1 MGSEQEIKA
10 KFEQLRI
17 ENSKMRG
24 MLKQNEIIISKNL
37 EQFKY
42 ERSLNKRI
50 LEALQLHIGSALN
63 IEEFVRGLQ

>member
-1 MGSEQEIKA
+1 MGSEQEIRV

-50 LEALQLHIGSALN
+50 LEALQLHIGSAVN

>member
-1 MGSEQEIKA
+1 MGSEQEIRA

-50 LEALQLHIGSALN
+50 LEALQLHIGSAVN